1 MPVSTRTVPLP
12 MTPSTETAMG
22 VALHSGTPGR
32 DAGLGGE
39 LDEGEA
45 ARALGRHAEMHA
57 LRVTM

>member
-32 DAGLGGE
+32 DAGL
-39 LDEGEA
+39 A
-45 ARALGRHAEMHA
+45 ASLMKAKPRVRSTDMPRCTPS
-57 LRVTM
+57 RVTM